1 MSALMRKAPTP
12 EGNEARQEASQ
23 VEVNPSSLLTS
34 PTARVKSN
42 GEAINLKINATGNMD
57 HNDIAGIVNNQIGMM
72 TGVPMNVNM
81 NVHDN
86 TNKLDKSWYEQAVS
100 SALGLNT

>member
-1 MSALMRKAPTP
+1 
-12 EGNEARQEASQ
+12 
-23 VEVNPSSLLTS
+23 
-34 PTARVKSN
+34 
-42 GEAINLKINATGNMD
+42 
-57 HNDIAGIVNNQIGMM
+57 
-72 TGVPMNVNM
+72 MNVNM